1 MNQQNNQ
8 LIRKTKYGIADIDR
22 KTRKLTLSIE
32 NNFWG
37 EGQFQSKREA
47 VINPTMK
54 SGLEGTATEP
64 TAGGA
69 AGKEKTFANK
79 KVTNSNTPKDKSAAL
94 HRKFRSHQ
102 RLRTKVV
109 SRIKGEL
116 SDRSAESF
124 FGQDDEGTSSSVAN
138 LFYQGVKTSGKG
150 AFKVGRWAYRKA
162 TRSTQNSAAVKTI
175 RKTQAGNKAMR
186 MVNTRIR
193 EAAQTAAAKA
203 ASAAAAA
210 TQKTTAS
217 VVETLAST
225 AAGKGV
231 AMIAGGL
238 IVICLLF
245 GSCFAFGGG
254 VSSSIKAA
262 SSNVSAVVSAVK
274 GLDSQFLDEVKSAA
288 GDKTIVDTQKTDAA
302 GIAAL
307 IIYKGIDPS
316 KSSPTLTEAVKRYYT
331 QLNSYSVD
339 DQVIVTRKTVE
350 SMLDQFGYKTDE
362 EKTAF
367 LEMRKSVQSVIS
379 SSGTAFTNA
388 YTEYINQYA
397 EKYELDTAMIYAI
410 IEIESGFSMESVN
423 NSLLNGGFA
432 HGLMQIV
439 KVGFDQANH
448 LFQSDGDEDLI
459 VSSIS
464 ELAEPEIGIRYGCR
478 LLRYNLDQ
486 LPNSDLTTVAV
497 SYNAGVFQVQQW
509 LSNPLYSHNGTT
521 LIPDNIPFLESKN
534 YAKKFQSLYQKYVN
548 WGNSGNG
555 TVTGDWI
562 WPAPGTTIITSGVGP
577 RWGTQHNG
585 IDISGANCY
594 GNPVVAA
601 DGGTVIVA
609 NKAGWGGGYGLCV
622 YIDHGNGWI
631 TRYGHGSKVVVNV
644 GDQVSKGQKIMEI
657 GSTGQST
664 GDHLHFEMR
673 YNDTIIDPEEYVSP
687 Y

>member
-1 MNQQNNQ
+1 MERQDNQ

-22 KTRKLTLSIE
+22 RTGKQTLSME
-32 NNFWG
+32 NNFSR
-37 EGQFQSKREA
+37 EGQFELRRET
-47 VINPTMK
+47 VIDPTVK
-54 SGLEGTATEP
+54 AGLGGTATEP

-69 AGKEKTFANK
+69 AGKEKIFANK
-79 KVTNSNTPKDKSAAL
+79 KATNSNTPKDKGAAL

-116 SDRSAESF
+116 ADRSAESF

-138 LFYQGVKTSGKG
+138 LSYQGVKTTGKG
-150 AFKVGRWAYRKA
+150 VIKVGRWAYRKA
-162 TRSTQNSAAVKTI
+162 TRSTQNSAAAKTI

-193 EAAQTAAAKA
+193 EAAQAAAARA
-203 ASAAAAA
+203 ARAAAAA
-210 TQKTTAS
+210 AQKTVAS
-217 VVETLAST
+217 AVETLASST
-225 AAGKGV
+225 AGKWI
-231 AMIAGGL
+231 AMIAGCL
-238 IVICLLF
+238 IIICLLF

-254 VSSSIKAA
+254 VGSSIEAA
-262 SSNVSAVVSAVK
+262 SSNVTAVVSAVK
-274 GLDSQFLDEVKSAA
+274 GLDTQFLDEVKSAA
-288 GDKTIVDTQKTDAA
+288 GDKNIVDTQKTDTA

-316 KSSPTLTEAVKRYYT
+316 KASSTLTQAVKRYYT

-339 DQVIVTRKTVE
+339 NEVIVTRKTVE
-350 SMLDQFGYKTDE
+350 SMLEPFGYKTDE

-367 LEMRKSVQSVIS
+367 LEMRKSVQSIIS

-388 YTEYINQYA
+388 YTGYINQYA

-410 IEIESGFSMESVN
+410 IEIESGFNMENVN
-423 NSLLNGGFA
+423 NSLQGGGIG
-432 HGLMQIV
+432 HGLMQVV

-448 LFQSDGDEDLI
+448 LFQSDGDEELI

-464 ELAEPEIGIRYGCR
+464 ELNEPEIGIRYGCR
-478 LLRYNLDQ
+478 LLRYNLDH
-486 LPNSDLTTVAV
+486 LPQSDLTTVAV

-509 LSNPLYSHNGTT
+509 LSNPLYSHDGVS
-521 LIPDNIPFLESKN
+521 LIPENIPFPESKN

-585 IDISGANCY
+585 IDIAGANCY

-673 YNDTIIDPEEYVSP
+673 YNNSIMDPEEYVTP